1 MAATLARAA
10 FTLSRSQRG
19 LSELV
24 APKLELMVA
33 FPAFWWWLS
42 RLVQHRTGTGENSQ
56 TASLCSLCKC
66 FCFSLVY
73 LR

>member
-10 FTLSRSQRG
+10 FPLSRSQRG

-24 APKLELMVA
+24 APRLELVVA

-42 RLVQHRTGTGENSQ
+42 PLVQHRVGAGENSQ
-56 TASLCSLCKC
+56 TASLCSLCTC
-66 FCFSLVY
+66 SCFSLVY
-73 LR
+73 LP